1 MQNKNM
7 AGMPKQIF
15 QKTKQFLIKQSK
27 RKRVVIA
34 ASLFLFIAVVSGIL
48 FYTRDNKKPESLIP
62 RVEYARAFSLTN
74 DKISRSAS
82 ITINIPPNMEI
93 SKEEVEDSVEFY
105 PEIEG
110 EWIESG
116 DEKKVIFDPSEKLKL
131 GRYYEAILKAEEKNI
146 GSDFLVVDDPKVLT
160 VFPKADSEANE
171 NAEITVMFNRPMT
184 PITTLDVLADFDI
197 PIEIKPVTAG
207 KFKWI
212 GTRTVQFVA
221 DERLTRS
228 SNYTVKI
235 KPDFVS
241 MDGLKVNEFEHQ
253 FKTRVLR
260 YQFADNE
267 HIIYNR
273 PIRIAFNQPVDL
285 RKTISEIMV
294 KNVTAGNQQ
303 IDFTAEYGTK
313 SVYNKESKKYEKL
326 TDESVIL
333 IYNKKDRHGRK
344 KLWDFNN
351 SYRLKINKAYPLEGD
366 IILEEARELT
376 INVSGEI
383 RQISASSERT
393 SFSTSD
399 FFDSQGKL
407 WIGFYEDIDLAK
419 SKISADKMVKI
430 GYGKKCKEKNEDLRF
445 GGSVECE
452 KEDDQKRIYLSFDY
466 DKINNSDVL
475 KLNIDKI
482 INKEGLQLNVN
493 PIIKDVRVIPHLKI
507 LRTIPEYNAVNASLS
522 EFVICSNSPLSVPAK
537 EDISDHIKANP
548 GFEFKYWNRPTKIT
562 KNNVN
567 YHNCRVGEFETKI
580 SYGLMPESSYNLE
593 IKVVDDFGEEKII
606 KKKFKTGKMP
616 EYYLNFHNFQ
626 RQYTVTTPDKTK
638 LTYAVENM
646 DYINLHICKL
656 KPEDMFYY
664 LENKPSYLSSSYAV
678 SNCEKVISKKIEL
691 QKKYWVKNYFTVDLK
706 DYLEDPL
713 GHYILTFSHPDYKTR
728 ARYDKDKKQVYER
741 TYLTVTNLGIVEKR
755 VEVRNS
761 GNDQDVNLSSE
772 QQAKLKNIYWV
783 TDLKSANPI
792 GGAKVQLFEGV
803 KENSKVK
810 MKKLSSYLT
819 DRSGIA
825 EVAVAN
831 NLHGVVVTKGS
842 DSALIT
848 RYDNKLGY
856 GSVARTAQKIYTYT
870 DRPIYRP
877 GQEVHIKGLYRIGY
891 DGDYEIFQEKKIPL
905 KVYNSKNE
913 EILSQ
918 ELEVNDFGSFNTK
931 LILDTKASLGRYRI
945 VAKNAITHFE
955 VEKYV
960 PAPFKVETKT
970 DKEEYISGDT
980 LNLDIDAS
988 YYFGAVVE
996 GGEVEYSIGS
1006 QDYYFDKYTDEYFNF
1021 GSRWYY
1027 CYNCSYGDKFIL
1039 RNKTE
1044 IDSSGKARISH
1055 RLDLNKLFE
1064 DEKDVKSKIFVVYLT
1079 VKNSNGQTVSAQ
1091 KSFIVHRGEYYLGL
1105 KTDKYFLNKNESF
1118 KAKVKSV
1125 NTAGEKLAVNDIKLQ
1140 INKIKWA
1147 QSKRKEV
1154 DGGYY
1159 YKWEKELELIQ
1170 EKTIG
1175 TNQSGDWS
1183 GDFSLDKEGEY
1194 ELKVTGKDSRGNII
1208 TNSYNIYV
1216 YGNAQVDVRRTND
1229 TELEIVVDK
1238 SDLKVG
1244 DQARIIIKS
1253 PYKKAKA
1260 LVSVERGKVFKYEV
1274 VDLNQSLYDYSFPVL
1289 ADYTPNFYVSVIL
1302 LSADSDPEVKFG
1314 QTQFKVDTER
1324 KELNISVQSD
1334 KKTYL
1339 PGEEVILNLEAKDY
1353 LGNPAETEFSVAV
1366 ADLSVLALK
1375 GNPKKNPLVFFYG
1388 GFPLTISTSSNLENI
1403 LYEIDVDNRTKGGG
1417 GAESE
1422 DLAKKKRGIFKDTAL
1437 WQAVVRTDQNGK
1449 AKIKFTLPDN
1459 LTTWQVESI
1468 GISKDTKLGVD
1479 YQDFIARKDIMLVPL
1494 KPRFIV
1500 PGDEFYLGAK
1510 IFNQTN
1516 QKQNLRVE
1524 LKSGTLFLKN
1534 DSGKKDIQ
1542 IEANESK
1549 TVYFKVKADSSKQKG
1564 VHRFVLFA
1572 KNSAYEDTVENTIKI
1587 TRNDTY
1593 EATATAGYSNASLVN
1608 EFIYLPENIVEDKG
1622 ELTIQSSATLAVF
1635 LSDALNY
1642 LLGYPYG
1649 CSEQIASKLA
1659 SIAIVKKG
1667 LNLENIGDKFEL
1679 EDVEFDGRKYT
1690 IDEVVEIGLARIY
1703 ENQKHNGGFAYY
1715 PDGDSNIYLTLHIA
1729 NTLKDL
1735 KNAGYEINEN
1745 SLRRAFT
1752 YINNTVSYDRN
1763 LKKNKDMV
1771 ILATNFLLEI
1781 KEYGKINKSLIS
1793 YIKGLRND
1801 KLLLNDQIS
1810 NTSLVTLAI
1819 MLSENEDIFSREYK
1833 NEVFDI
1839 LENKID
1845 IDSRGA
1851 FLPSGKNVTW
1861 QYYGTQTKDTAL
1873 LLKALSKDE
1882 RDNEILDR
1890 ILRWLL
1896 RSRNKDGAWGSTN
1909 NTISVIDA
1917 MTDYL
1922 IWQRETESEFT
1933 LKMLLDDEEK
1943 QSFDYNAQTI
1953 LDQNSL
1959 TIPVSEL
1966 GLGSFSSLDFKKEN
1980 HNNLNNNFYYDIS
1993 LKYFLPI
2000 DKIPPRDEG
2009 FSITREF
2016 YSLEDK
2022 EGENPIAKASPG
2034 DVLRGHI
2041 EVLVP
2046 EGRNFVAVE
2055 DFIPA
2060 GVELINF
2067 NLATENKSLMAEEQ
2081 NDYDW
2086 WRGYYDS
2093 RKLRPNMKEL
2103 RDDRLFLFKERL
2115 PAGEYEYDYYV
2126 RVLIPGKFHHLPAI
2140 VSEMYFPENFAR
2152 TSGRYFEVE

>member
-1 MQNKNM
+1 
-7 AGMPKQIF
+7 MPKQIF
-15 QKTKQFLIKQSK
+15 QKTKQFLIKQIK
-27 RKRVVIA
+27 RKRVAVA
-34 ASLFLFIAVVSGIL
+34 ASLFLFIAVISGIL
-48 FYTRDNKKPESLIP
+48 FYIYDKKPESLIP
-62 RVEYARAFSLTN
+62 RVEYAKAFSLVN
-74 DKISRSAS
+74 DKISQSAS

-93 SKEEVEDSVEFY
+93 SKQEAKDSVEFY
-105 PEIEG
+105 PEIDG

-116 DEKKVIFDPSEKLKL
+116 NEKKVVFDPDEKLKM
-131 GRYYEAILKAEEKNI
+131 GRYYEVALKIKEKNI

-160 VFPKADSEANE
+160 VFPKAGSEASE
-171 NAEITVMFNRPMT
+171 DSEITVMFNRPMT

-197 PIEIKPVTAG
+197 PIEVEPATEG

-212 GTRTVQFVA
+212 GTRTVQFIA

-228 SNYTVKI
+228 SNYAVKI
-235 KPDFVS
+235 KSDFAS
-241 MDGLKVNEFEHQ
+241 MDGLKIDDFEHQ

-260 YQFADNE
+260 YQLADNK
-267 HIIYNR
+267 HIIYNS

-285 RKTISEIMV
+285 RKTMSEITI
-294 KNVTAGNQQ
+294 KNVTANNQQ
-303 IDFTAEYGTK
+303 IDFVAEYGTK
-313 SVYNKESKKYEKL
+313 NTYNKESEKYEK
-326 TDESVIL
+326 TTNESVIY
-333 IYNKKDRHGRK
+333 IYNKKDRHGRG

-351 SYRLKINKAYPLEGD
+351 SYHLKINKAYPQEGD

-383 RQISASSERT
+383 KQISASSERT
-393 SFSTSD
+393 SFSTPD
-399 FFDSQGKL
+399 FFDPQGKL

-419 SKISADKMVKI
+419 SKISANEMIEI
-430 GYGKKCKEKNEDLRF
+430 GYGKKCKEKEEDLRF
-445 GGSVECE
+445 GENVKCE

-466 DKINNSDVL
+466 GKINNSDVL
-475 KLNIDKI
+475 KLNFDKI
-482 INKEGLQLNVN
+482 INKEGLQLNVR
-493 PIIKDVRVIPHLKI
+493 PIVKDIKIIPRLKI
-507 LRTIPEYNAVNASLS
+507 LRTIPEYNASNASLS
-522 EFVICSNSPLSVPAK
+522 EFIICSNSPLSVPAK
-537 EDISDHIKANP
+537 EDVSDYIKANP
-548 GFEFKYWNRPTKIT
+548 GFEFKYWNRPIKVT
-562 KNNVN
+562 KNNVKYRKCHIN
-567 YHNCRVGEFETKI
+567 EFETKI
-580 SYGLMPESSYNLE
+580 AYGLMPESDYEIE
-593 IKVVDDFGEEKII
+593 IKVVDNFDEEEMI
-606 KKKFKTGKMP
+606 KKKFRTGKMP
-616 EYYLNFHNFQ
+616 EHHLNFHNFQ
-626 RQYTVTTPDKTK
+626 RQYSITTPDKTK

-646 DYINLHICKL
+646 DYVNFHICKL
-656 KPEDMFYY
+656 KPQDMLYY
-664 LENKPSYLSSSYAV
+664 LENKPSYTNSSYV
-678 SNCEKVISKKIEL
+678 VGNCEKVVSKKIGL
-691 QKKYWVKNYFTVDLK
+691 QKKYWVRNYFTVNLE

-728 ARYDKDKKQVYER
+728 WGNKKQVHER

-755 VEVRNS
+755 VEIRNS
-761 GNDQDVNLSSE
+761 SNNWDVNLNSE
-772 QQAKLKNIYWV
+772 QQARLKNIYWV

-792 GGAKVQLFEGV
+792 AGAKVQLFEGV

-810 MKKLSSYLT
+810 MKKLSSYFT
-819 DRSGIA
+819 DRLGIA

-831 NLHGVVVTKGS
+831 NLHGVVVTKGN

-856 GSVARTAQKIYTYT
+856 GSVAKTAQKIYSYT
-870 DRPIYRP
+870 DRPIYKP

-891 DGDYEIFQEKKIPL
+891 DGDYEIFRDKKIPL

-918 ELEVNDFGSFNTK
+918 ELEVNDFGTFNTK

-945 VAKNAITHFE
+945 VAKNAKAYFE
-955 VEKYV
+955 VEEYV

-970 DKEEYISGDT
+970 DKEEYISGDM

-988 YYFGAVVE
+988 YYFGAAVE

-1027 CYNCSYGDKFIL
+1027 CYDCSYGDKFIL

-1044 IDSSGKARISH
+1044 LDSSGKAKISH
-1055 RLDLNKLFE
+1055 RLDLNKLFA
-1064 DEKDVKSKIFVVYLT
+1064 DQKDVKSKIFVVYIT
-1079 VKNSNGQTVSAQ
+1079 IKNSNGQAVSAQ
-1091 KSFIVHRGEYYLGL
+1091 KSFVVHRGEYYLGL
-1105 KTDKYFLNKNESF
+1105 KTDKYFLSKNESF

-1125 NTAGEKLAVNDIKLQ
+1125 NTEGKEISVQNIKLQ
-1140 INKIKWA
+1140 INKIKWV
-1147 QSKRKEV
+1147 QNKRKEV

-1170 EKTIG
+1170 EKTIS
-1175 TNQSGDWS
+1175 TNQNSDWS
-1183 GDFSLDKEGEY
+1183 GNFSLDKEGEY
-1194 ELKVTGKDSRGNII
+1194 ELKATSKDSRGNII

-1238 SDLKVG
+1238 SDLEI
-1244 DQARIIIKS
+1244 DNQAKIIIKS
-1253 PYKKAKA
+1253 PYKKARA
-1260 LVSVERGKVFKYEV
+1260 LISIERGKVFKYEI
-1274 VDLNQSLYDYSFPVL
+1274 VDINQSLYNYSFPVL
-1289 ADYTPNFYVSVIL
+1289 AEYTPNFYVSVIL
-1302 LSADSDPEVKFG
+1302 LSADSNPEVKFG
-1314 QTQFKVDTER
+1314 QVQFKVDTER
-1324 KELNISVQSD
+1324 KELDVSVKPD

-1339 PGEEVILNLEAKDY
+1339 PGEEVVLNLEAKDY
-1353 LGNPAETEFSVAV
+1353 AGNPAETEFSVAV

-1403 LYEIDVDNRTKGGG
+1403 LYEVDIASGTKGGG

-1437 WQAVVRTDQNGK
+1437 WQAVVRTDKNGK
-1449 AKIKFTLPDN
+1449 AEIKFTLPDN
-1459 LTTWQVESI
+1459 LTTWQVESV

-1479 YQDFIARKDIMLVPL
+1479 YQDFIARKDIMVIPL

-1510 IFNQTN
+1510 IFNQTK

-1524 LKSGTLFLKN
+1524 FKSGTLFLKN
-1534 DSGKKDIQ
+1534 DSGKKDVQ
-1542 IEANESK
+1542 IEANGSE
-1549 TVYFKVKADSSKQKG
+1549 TVYFNVTAEQSKQNGIHK
-1564 VHRFVLFA
+1564 FVLFA

-1593 EATATAGYSNASLVN
+1593 ETTATAGYSNATLVE
-1608 EFIYLPENIVEDKG
+1608 EFVYLPEDIVGNKG
-1622 ELTIQSSATLAVF
+1622 ELTIQNSATLAVF

-1667 LNLENIGDKFEL
+1667 LNLENVGDKFEL
-1679 EDVEFDGRKYT
+1679 ENIEFDGQEYT
-1690 IDEVVEIGLARIY
+1690 IDEIVEIGLARIY
-1703 ENQKHNGGFAYY
+1703 ENQKSNGGFAYY
-1715 PDGDSNIYLTLHIA
+1715 PDGNPNIYLTLHIT

-1735 KNAGYEINEN
+1735 KDAGYEINDN
-1745 SLRRAFT
+1745 SLKRAFV
-1752 YINNTVSYDRN
+1752 YINNTASYDKN
-1763 LKKNKDMV
+1763 LQENKDLI
-1771 ILATNFLLEI
+1771 ILATNSLLEI
-1781 KEYGKINKSLIS
+1781 KEYGKINNSLTS
-1793 YIKGLRND
+1793 YIKGLRSDN
-1801 KLLLNDQIS
+1801 LLLNEQIS
-1810 NTSLVTLAI
+1810 NTSLTTLAV
-1819 MLSENEDIFSREYK
+1819 MLSENEDIFSNEYK

-1851 FLPSGKNVTW
+1851 FLPSNKNTLW
-1861 QYYGTQTKDTAL
+1861 QFYGTQTKDTAL

-1896 RSRNKDGAWGSTN
+1896 QSRDKDGSWGSTN

-1933 LKMLLDDEEK
+1933 LKILLDDDEK
-1943 QSFDYNAQTI
+1943 QSFDYNEQTI
-1953 LDQNSL
+1953 FNQNSL

-1966 GLGSFSSLDFKKEN
+1966 GLGSFSSLAFKKEN
-1980 HNNLNNNFYYDIS
+1980 HNKLNNNFYYDIS

-2000 DKIPPRDEG
+2000 DTIPPRDEG

-2016 YSLEDK
+2016 YHLEDK
-2022 EGENPIAKASPG
+2022 EGENPVTQASPG

-2041 EVLVP
+2041 KIFVP

-2060 GVELINF
+2060 GAELINF
-2067 NLATENKSLMAEEQ
+2067 NLATENKSLLAEEQ
-2081 NDYDW
+2081 NNYDW
-2086 WRGYYDS
+2086 WRGYYDN
-2093 RKLRPNMKEL
+2093 RKLRPNVKEL

-2126 RVLIPGKFHHLPAI
+2126 RVLIPGKFHHLPAV

-2152 TSGRYFEVE
+2152 TNGRYFKVK

>member
-1 MQNKNM
+1 MS
-7 AGMPKQIF
+7 KQIF
-15 QKTKQFLIKQSK
+15 QKAKQFLIKQSK
-27 RKRVVIA
+27 RKRVVVA

-48 FYTRDNKKPESLIP
+48 FYFRDKDSESLIP

-74 DKISRSAS
+74 DKISQSAS

-93 SKEEVEDSVEFY
+93 SRQEAEDGVEFY
-105 PEIEG
+105 PEIDG
-110 EWIESG
+110 KWIESG
-116 DEKKVIFDPSEKLKL
+116 DEKKIVFDPSEKLKM
-131 GRYYEAILKAEEKNI
+131 GRYYEVILKAKEKNI

-197 PIEIKPVTAG
+197 PIEINPVTAG

-235 KPDFVS
+235 RSDFVS
-241 MDGLKVNEFEHQ
+241 MDGLKVDDFEHQ

-267 HIIYNR
+267 RIIYNS

-285 RKTISEIMV
+285 RKTINEITLQ
-294 KNVTAGNQQ
+294 NVNANNQR
-303 IDFTAEYGTK
+303 IDFIAEYGVK
-313 SVYNKESKKYEKL
+313 NIYNKESKKYEKT
-326 TDESVIL
+326 TDESAIL
-333 IYNKKDRHGRK
+333 IYNKKDRHGRE

-351 SYRLKINKAYPLEGD
+351 SYHLKINKAYPQEGD

-393 SFSTSD
+393 SFSTPD
-399 FFDSQGKL
+399 FFDPQGKL

-430 GYGKKCKEKNEDLRF
+430 SYGEKCKEKSGELKF

-452 KEDDQKRIYLSFDY
+452 KEDDQKRIYLTFDY
-466 DKINNSDVL
+466 DKINNSDIL
-475 KLNIDKI
+475 KLNINKI
-482 INKEGLQLNVN
+482 INKEGLQLNVK
-493 PIIKDVRVIPHLKI
+493 PIVKDIKVIPHLKI

-522 EFVICSNSPLSVPAK
+522 EFIICSNSPLSVPAK
-537 EDISDHIKANP
+537 EDISDYIKANP
-548 GFEFKYWNRPTKIT
+548 GFEFKYWNRPRKIT
-562 KNNVN
+562 VSSYSNKC
-567 YHNCRVGEFETKI
+567 HVGEFETKI
-580 SYGLMPESSYNLE
+580 AYGLMPESNYNIE
-593 IKVVDDFGEEKII
+593 IKVRDDFDEEETINRI
-606 KKKFKTGKMP
+606 FKTGKMP
-616 EYYLNFHNFQ
+616 EYHLNFHNFQ
-626 RQYTVTTPDKTK
+626 RQYSVTTPDKTK

-646 DYINLHICKL
+646 DYVNFHICKL
-656 KPEDMFYY
+656 KPQDMLYY
-664 LENKPSYLSSSYAV
+664 LENKPSYTSSSYAV
-678 SNCEKVISKKIEL
+678 SNCEKVISKRIEL
-691 QKKYWVKNYFTVDLK
+691 QKKYWVKNYFTVDLD
-706 DYLEDPL
+706 DYLEDSL

-728 ARYDKDKKQVYER
+728 WSKDKKQVYER

-761 GNDQDVNLSSE
+761 GNNQEVNLNSE

-792 GGAKVQLFEGV
+792 EGAKVQLFEGV
-803 KENSKVK
+803 KEKSAVR
-810 MKKLSSYLT
+810 MKKLSSYVT

-825 EVAVAN
+825 ETAVAN
-831 NLHGVVVTKGS
+831 NLHGVVVTSGS

-856 GSVARTAQKIYTYT
+856 GSIARTAQKIYSYT

-905 KVYNSKNE
+905 KIYNSKNK
-913 EILSQ
+913 EILNQ
-918 ELEVNDFGSFNTK
+918 ELEVNDFGTFNTK
-931 LILDTKASLGRYRI
+931 LILDTKAPLGRYRI
-945 VAKNAITHFE
+945 DTKGANTYFE
-955 VEKYV
+955 VEEYA

-970 DKEEYISGDT
+970 DKEEYISGDM

-988 YYFGAVVE
+988 YYFGAAVE

-1006 QDYYFDKYTDEYFNF
+1006 QNYYFDKYTDEYFNF

-1027 CYNCSYGDKFIL
+1027 CYDCSYGDKFIL

-1079 VKNSNGQTVSAQ
+1079 VKNSNGQAVSAQ

-1105 KTDKYFLNKNESF
+1105 KTDQYFLGKNESF
-1118 KAKVKSV
+1118 QAKIKSV
-1125 NTAGEKLAVNDIKLQ
+1125 STEGKEISVQNIKLQ
-1140 INKIKWA
+1140 INKIKWV
-1147 QSKRKEV
+1147 QNKRKEV

-1159 YKWEKELELIQ
+1159 YKWEKELELIR
-1170 EKTIG
+1170 EKTVS
-1175 TNQSGDWS
+1175 TNQNGNWS

-1194 ELKVTGKDSRGNII
+1194 ELKVASKDSRGNMI

-1216 YGNAQVDVRRTND
+1216 YGNAQVEVRRTND

-1238 SDLKVG
+1238 SDLKIG
-1244 DQARIIIKS
+1244 DRAKIIIKS

-1260 LVSVERGKVFKYEV
+1260 LISVERGKVFKYEV
-1274 VDLNQSLYDYSFPVL
+1274 VNINQNLYDYSFTVL

-1324 KELNISVQSD
+1324 KELDISVQSD

-1339 PGEEVILNLEAKDY
+1339 PGEEVVLNLEAKDY
-1353 LGNPAETEFSVAV
+1353 AGNPAETEFSVAV

-1403 LYEIDVDNRTKGGG
+1403 LYEVDISDKTKGGG

-1437 WQAVVRTDQNGK
+1437 WQAVVRTDQNGR
-1449 AKIKFTLPDN
+1449 AELKFTLPDN
-1459 LTTWQVESI
+1459 LTTWQIESI

-1479 YQDFIARKDIMLVPL
+1479 YQDFIARKDIMVVPL

-1516 QKQNLRVE
+1516 QRQNLRVE

-1549 TVYFKVKADSSKQKG
+1549 TVYFNVKADQSMQKG
-1564 VHRFVLFA
+1564 VHKFVLFA

-1593 EATATAGYSNASLVN
+1593 EATATAGYSNASLVR
-1608 EFIYLPENIVEDKG
+1608 EFVYLPENIVGDKG
-1622 ELTIQSSATLAVF
+1622 GLTIQSSATLAVF

-1642 LLGYPYG
+1642 LMAYPYG
-1649 CSEQIASKLA
+1649 CSEQVASKLD
-1659 SIAIVKKG
+1659 SIAVVKKG

-1679 EDVEFDGRKYT
+1679 EDVEFDGQKYT

-1703 ENQKHNGGFAYY
+1703 ENQKSNGGFAYY
-1715 PDGDSNIYLTLHIA
+1715 PDGNPSVYLTMHMVS
-1729 NTLKDL
+1729 TLKNL
-1735 KNAGYEINEN
+1735 KDAGYAINDN
-1745 SLRRAFT
+1745 SLKRAFV
-1752 YINNTVSYDRN
+1752 YVNNAVGYSKN
-1763 LKKNKDMV
+1763 LQKNKDLV
-1771 ILATNFLLEI
+1771 ILATNSLLEI
-1781 KEYGKINKSLIS
+1781 KEYGKVNAGLIN

-1801 KLLLNDQIS
+1801 KLFLNEQIS
-1810 NTSLVTLAI
+1810 NTSLTTLAV
-1819 MLSENEDIFSREYK
+1819 MLSENENIFGKGYK
-1833 NEVFDI
+1833 DEIFNI

-1851 FLPSGKNVTW
+1851 FLPSGKNVIW

-1873 LLKALSKDE
+1873 LLKAMSKDE
-1882 RDNEILDR
+1882 RDNEILDK

-1896 RSRNKDGAWGSTN
+1896 RSRSKDGSWGSTN

-1933 LKMLLDDEEK
+1933 LKILLDDEEK

-1959 TIPVSEL
+1959 EIPVGEL
-1966 GLGSFSSLDFKKEN
+1966 GLGSFSSLTFEKIN
-1980 HNNLNNNFYYDIS
+1980 HNELNNNFYYDIS

-2000 DKIPPRDEG
+2000 DTIPPRDEG

-2022 EGENPIAKASPG
+2022 EGENPVTKASPG

-2041 EVLVP
+2041 EVFVP

-2067 NLATENKSLMAEEQ
+2067 NLATENKSLLAKEQ
-2081 NDYDW
+2081 NDYNW
-2086 WRGYYDS
+2086 WRGYYDN

>member
-1 MQNKNM
+1 MS
-7 AGMPKQIF
+7 KQIF
-15 QKTKQFLIKQSK
+15 QKAKQFLIKQSK
-27 RKRVVIA
+27 RKRVVVA

-48 FYTRDNKKPESLIP
+48 FYFRDKDSESLIP

-74 DKISRSAS
+74 DKISQSAS

-93 SKEEVEDSVEFY
+93 SRQEAEDGVEFY
-105 PEIEG
+105 PEIDG
-110 EWIESG
+110 KWIESG
-116 DEKKVIFDPSEKLKL
+116 DEKKIVFDPSEKLKM
-131 GRYYEAILKAEEKNI
+131 GRYYEVILKAKEKNI

-197 PIEIKPVTAG
+197 PIEINPVTAG

-235 KPDFVS
+235 RSDFVS
-241 MDGLKVNEFEHQ
+241 MDGLKVDDFEHQ

-267 HIIYNR
+267 RIIYNS

-285 RKTISEIMV
+285 RKTINEITLQ
-294 KNVTAGNQQ
+294 NVNANNQR
-303 IDFTAEYGTK
+303 IDFIAEYGVK
-313 SVYNKESKKYEKL
+313 NIYNKESKKYEKT
-326 TDESVIL
+326 TDESAIL
-333 IYNKKDRHGRK
+333 IYNKKDRHGRE

-351 SYRLKINKAYPLEGD
+351 SYHLKINKAYPQEGD

-393 SFSTSD
+393 SFSTPD
-399 FFDSQGKL
+399 FFDPQGKL

-430 GYGKKCKEKNEDLRF
+430 GYGEKCKEKNGDLSL

-452 KEDDQKRIYLSFDY
+452 KEDNQKRIYLTFDY
-466 DKINNSDVL
+466 DKINNSDIL
-475 KLNIDKI
+475 KLNINKI
-482 INKEGLQLNVN
+482 INKEGLQLNVK
-493 PIIKDVRVIPHLKI
+493 PIVKDIKVIPHLKI

-522 EFVICSNSPLSVPAK
+522 EFIICSNSPLSVPAK
-537 EDISDHIKANP
+537 EDISDYIKANP
-548 GFEFKYWNRPTKIT
+548 GFEFKYWNRPRKIT
-562 KNNVN
+562 VSSYSNKC
-567 YHNCRVGEFETKI
+567 HVGEFETKI
-580 SYGLMPESSYNLE
+580 AYGLMPESNYNIE
-593 IKVVDDFGEEKII
+593 IKVRDDFDEEETINRI
-606 KKKFKTGKMP
+606 FKTGKMP
-616 EYYLNFHNFQ
+616 EHHLNFHNFQ
-626 RQYTVTTPDKTK
+626 RQYSVTTPDKTK

-646 DYINLHICKL
+646 DYVNFHICKL
-656 KPEDMFYY
+656 KPQDMLYY
-664 LENKPSYLSSSYAV
+664 LENKPSYTSSSYAV
-678 SNCEKVISKKIEL
+678 SNCEKVISKRIEL
-691 QKKYWVKNYFTVDLK
+691 QKKYWVKNYFTVDLD
-706 DYLEDPL
+706 DYLEDSL

-728 ARYDKDKKQVYER
+728 WSKDKKQVYER

-761 GNDQDVNLSSE
+761 GNNQEVNLNSE

-792 GGAKVQLFEGV
+792 EGAKVQLFEGV
-803 KENSKVK
+803 KEKSAVR
-810 MKKLSSYLT
+810 MKKLSSYVT

-825 EVAVAN
+825 ETAVAN
-831 NLHGVVVTKGS
+831 NLHGVVVTSGS

-856 GSVARTAQKIYTYT
+856 GSIARTAQKIYSYT

-905 KVYNSKNE
+905 KIYNSKNK
-913 EILSQ
+913 EILNQ
-918 ELEVNDFGSFNTK
+918 ELEVNDFGTFNTK
-931 LILDTKASLGRYRI
+931 LILDTKAPLGRYRI
-945 VAKNAITHFE
+945 DTKGANTYFE
-955 VEKYV
+955 VEEYA

-970 DKEEYISGDT
+970 DKEEYISGDM

-988 YYFGAVVE
+988 YYFGAAVE

-1006 QDYYFDKYTDEYFNF
+1006 QNYYFDKYTDEYFNF

-1027 CYNCSYGDKFIL
+1027 CYDCSYGDKFIL

-1079 VKNSNGQTVSAQ
+1079 VKNSNGQAVSAQ

-1105 KTDKYFLNKNESF
+1105 KTDQYFLGKNESF
-1118 KAKVKSV
+1118 QAKVKSV
-1125 NTAGEKLAVNDIKLQ
+1125 DTEGKEISVQNIKLQ
-1140 INKIKWA
+1140 INKIKWV
-1147 QSKRKEV
+1147 QNKRKEV

-1159 YKWEKELELIQ
+1159 YKWEKELELIR
-1170 EKTIG
+1170 EKTVS
-1175 TNQSGDWS
+1175 TNQNGNWS

-1194 ELKVTGKDSRGNII
+1194 ELKVASKDSRGNMI

-1216 YGNAQVDVRRTND
+1216 YGNAQVEVRRTND

-1238 SDLKVG
+1238 SDLKIG
-1244 DQARIIIKS
+1244 DRAKIIIKS

-1260 LVSVERGKVFKYEV
+1260 LISVERGKVFKYEV
-1274 VDLNQSLYDYSFPVL
+1274 VNINQNLYDYSFTVL

-1324 KELNISVQSD
+1324 KELDISVQSD

-1339 PGEEVILNLEAKDY
+1339 PGEEVVLNLEAKDY
-1353 LGNPAETEFSVAV
+1353 AGNPAETEFSVAV

-1403 LYEIDVDNRTKGGG
+1403 LYEVDISDKTKGGG

-1437 WQAVVRTDQNGK
+1437 WQAVVRTDQNGR
-1449 AKIKFTLPDN
+1449 AELKFTLPDN
-1459 LTTWQVESI
+1459 LTTWQIESI

-1479 YQDFIARKDIMLVPL
+1479 YQDFIARKDIMVVPL

-1516 QKQNLRVE
+1516 QRQNLRVE

-1549 TVYFKVKADSSKQKG
+1549 TVYFNVKADQSMQKG
-1564 VHRFVLFA
+1564 VHKFVLFA
-1572 KNSAYEDTVENTIKI
+1572 KNSAYEDVVENTIKI
-1587 TRNDTY
+1587 TGNDTY
-1593 EATATAGYSNASLVN
+1593 EATATAGYSNASLVR
-1608 EFIYLPENIVEDKG
+1608 EFVYLPENIVGDKG
-1622 ELTIQSSATLAVF
+1622 GLTIQSSATLAVF

-1642 LLGYPYG
+1642 LMAYPYG
-1649 CSEQIASKLA
+1649 CSEQVASKLD
-1659 SIAIVKKG
+1659 SIAVVKKG

-1679 EDVEFDGRKYT
+1679 EDVEFDGQKYT

-1703 ENQKHNGGFAYY
+1703 ENQKSNGGFAYY
-1715 PDGDSNIYLTLHIA
+1715 PDGNPSVYLTMHMVS
-1729 NTLKDL
+1729 TLKNL
-1735 KNAGYEINEN
+1735 KDAGYAINDN
-1745 SLRRAFT
+1745 SLKRAFV
-1752 YINNTVSYDRN
+1752 YVNNAVGYSKN
-1763 LKKNKDMV
+1763 LQKNKDLV
-1771 ILATNFLLEI
+1771 ILATNSLLEI
-1781 KEYGKINKSLIS
+1781 KEYGKVNAGLIN

-1801 KLLLNDQIS
+1801 KLFLNEQIS
-1810 NTSLVTLAI
+1810 NTSLTTLAV
-1819 MLSENEDIFSREYK
+1819 MLSENENIFGKGYK
-1833 NEVFDI
+1833 DEIFNI

-1851 FLPSGKNVTW
+1851 FLPSGKNVIW

-1873 LLKALSKDE
+1873 LLKAMSKDE
-1882 RDNEILDR
+1882 RDNEILDK

-1896 RSRNKDGAWGSTN
+1896 RSRSKDGSWGSTN

-1933 LKMLLDDEEK
+1933 LKILLDDEEK

-1959 TIPVSEL
+1959 EIPVGEL
-1966 GLGSFSSLDFKKEN
+1966 GLGSFSSLTFEKIN
-1980 HNNLNNNFYYDIS
+1980 HNELNNNFYYDIS

-2000 DKIPPRDEG
+2000 DTIPPRDEG

-2022 EGENPIAKASPG
+2022 EGENPVTKASPG

-2041 EVLVP
+2041 EVFVP

-2067 NLATENKSLMAEEQ
+2067 NLATENKSLLAKEQ
-2081 NDYDW
+2081 NDYNW
-2086 WRGYYDS
+2086 WRGYYDN

-2126 RVLIPGKFHHLPAI
+2126 RVLIPGKFHHLPAV